1 MKLWEQNTNWRAMI
15 QDLEE
20 EVFKEAVELV
30 LAERFPE
37 IESLTDTQSKAL
49 FSFVSGKDVLAI
61 WLWKEL
67 DLSKLWSQL
76 C

>member
-1 MKLWEQNTNWRAMI
+1 MI